1 MSDQAVLAIAEK
13 GLQEVRGLLVD
24 IALDKGFGHL
34 FDRLIRT
41 SLNAHSQRRRGFLT
55 SPRAG
60 GRMSMFLGIVPAVLC
75 YLTDRRTEVQRW
87 LRIVRHTMNGIQ
99 LADDLLDWEEDFKTG
114 ILTPVTKGLLRHG
127 WPDTTHLISLTQV
140 AEDEF
145 RAAEDL
151 TSDLGAESWKEAC
164 RIWRGALVGEM
175 RRRLKG
181 HAADGVP
188 PPLMLTLSNTHD
200 KSR

>member
-1 MSDQAVLAIAEK
+1 MSDQAALAVAEE

-41 SLNAHSQRRRGFLT
+41 SLNAYSQRCRGFLI

-75 YLTDRRTEVQRW
+75 YLTGRRTEVQPW

-99 LADDLLDWEEDFKTG
+99 LADDLLDWEEDLKTG
-114 ILTPVTKGLLRHG
+114 ILTPVTKDLLRHG
-127 WPDTTHLISLTQV
+127 WPDTTHVICLTQV

-145 RAAEDL
+145 TAAEEL
-151 TSDLGAESWKEAC
+151 ASDLGAESWKEAC

-175 RRRLKG
+175 RRWLTRACSG
-181 HAADGVP
+181 RRFA
-188 PPLMLTLSNTHD
+188 PPL
-200 KSR
+200 